1 MNSHI
6 VSALFLSCASA
17 LVLMGCSS
25 VINSHRQKVS
35 MMEAFEEGN
44 HGVVMDEIGYKLRE
58 PAFYNSSVVNSGDE
72 VMWRLEAGSMNFY
85 TGNFAESVAQF
96 KQAEA
101 LIAGYDDR
109 AKISLRDGGEE
120 LGSSFTNMNILPYR
134 GFCRDRI
141 ALSIY
146 KSLAYLGMNDESAF
160 RAQLRRLRKEQ
171 KKVQEDYQAFF
182 ESENAEVKAAREA
195 NPEAAEKANKAAA
208 SEEQLENDPQNE
220 EFSAAMKEVRKIAH
234 KGYGGFL
241 NPAAIYLSGLGSLRD
256 ESYDN
261 ARIDFKRLYE
271 AMPQNVEF
279 QRYYV
284 TVLHLAGRRIPREL
298 KHVKPFDFPL
308 DRDCVYVLFA
318 NGRGAAFRQIAV
330 YFPFMTAWP
339 MCEFYPAPFDNFS
352 VEADGGKHSSVLLAD
367 MDGILAQEFQE
378 RLPGMITRI
387 VLSTLIK
394 EGSYYGSLVAIW
406 NADMNPLAKCIV
418 WCAVA
423 VGGAGYRVAMNTAD
437 TRSWETLPKE
447 FQLTQFPMPENR
459 KLKIYSGKGELLNT
473 VEIPPDAKSAVVF
486 VAAPGPQNS
495 TAFVLP
501 MRMR

>member
-1 MNSHI
+1 
-6 VSALFLSCASA
+6 
-17 LVLMGCSS
+17 
-25 VINSHRQKVS
+25 
-35 MMEAFEEGN
+35 
-44 HGVVMDEIGYKLRE
+44 
-58 PAFYNSSVVNSGDE
+58 
-72 VMWRLEAGSMNFY
+72 
-85 TGNFAESVAQF
+85 
-96 KQAEA
+96 
-101 LIAGYDDR
+101 
-109 AKISLRDGGEE
+109 
-120 LGSSFTNMNILPYR
+120 
-134 GFCRDRI
+134 
-141 ALSIY
+141 
-146 KSLAYLGMNDESAF
+146 
-160 RAQLRRLRKEQ
+160 
-171 KKVQEDYQAFF
+171 
-182 ESENAEVKAAREA
+182 
-195 NPEAAEKANKAAA
+195 
-208 SEEQLENDPQNE
+208 
-220 EFSAAMKEVRKIAH
+220 MKEVRKIAH

-261 ARIDFKRLYE
+261 ARVDFKRLYE
-271 AMPQNVEF
+271 AMPQNPVI

-298 KHVKPFDFPL
+298 KHVKPFEFPV

-318 NGRGAAFRQIAV
+318 NGRSAAFRQIAV

-339 MCEFYPAPFDNFS
+339 MCEFYPAAFDNFS